1 VPFNTCAYQPRAK
14 VRHYKPAMWAGKL
27 EGLPS
32 LSRVCR
38 CPAWIIHEPLLGK
51 AKTERAGR
59 YPDDLCEA
67 VAKLVLAGWKRIIKL
82 EFWRHQVAQQEKAVS
97 EMQHKWLINEEKR
110 FDKPRET
117 KESMKKFTNSLT
129 RALAAETEEK
139 EYIPSSSRRASN
151 KEVKELLNEVA
162 IGGMR
167 NPSKAVARLH
177 MVREVGDQLRREW
190 NAFELEEWTLST

>member
-1 VPFNTCAYQPRAK
+1 MT
-14 VRHYKPAMWAGKL
+14 
-27 EGLPS
+27 
-32 LSRVCR
+32 
-38 CPAWIIHEPLLGK
+38 
-51 AKTERAGR
+51 
-59 YPDDLCEA
+59 
-67 VAKLVLAGWKRIIKL
+67 
-82 EFWRHQVAQQEKAVS
+82 QQEKAVS

-117 KESMKKFTNSLT
+117 RESMKKFTNSLT

-151 KEVKELLNEVA
+151 KEVKEILNEVA

-177 MVREVGDQLRREW
+177 RVREVGDQLRREW
-190 NAFELEEWTLST
+190 NAFELEEWDIVDVAVALRFGRGKVLAGQVGGMGDQSGETLEP